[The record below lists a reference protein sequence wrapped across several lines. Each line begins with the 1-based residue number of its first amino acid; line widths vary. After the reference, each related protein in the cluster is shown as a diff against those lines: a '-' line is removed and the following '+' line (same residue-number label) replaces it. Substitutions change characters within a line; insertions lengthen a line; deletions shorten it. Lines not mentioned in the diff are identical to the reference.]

1 MPARIES
8 SNVHTLPARGRSV
21 DGGGGSGNDGDME
34 ARLSALEKSVV
45 RIETR
50 MESLASKSDV
60 SEAKFQIIIWVVS
73 AIILAQVL
81 PSLLRFFG
89 TG

>member
-1 MPARIES
+1 
-8 SNVHTLPARGRSV
+8 
-21 DGGGGSGNDGDME
+21 
-34 ARLSALEKSVV
+34 
-45 RIETR
+45 